1 MKNNKI
7 KVKCIE
13 YKTEYPNFTIVNTVP
28 VAYIEKHYGTVDN
41 FIKSFEG
48 NYREPYGFKEVVS
61 NNYLDKHVPFLKEYN
76 NKILKAIEIIENS
89 DVSNKNEVI
98 KYLQSLI

>member
-13 YKTEYPNFTIVNTVP
+13 YKTKYPNFTVVDTVP

-41 FIKSFEG
+41 FIRSFEG

-76 NKILKAIEIIENS
+76 NKILKAIEIIENN

-98 KYLQSLI
+98 EYLRSLI